1 MSDAQSYQLQET
13 IEGVTFT
20 YRDPGQDPSFSQV
33 NGPTGDGNF
42 EDVRL
47 WAVGDSPDMF
57 LMDAET
63 PSNVTRLMTYGGPGK
78 FWRYRINTGSQRW
91 QRRKPG
97 QGWSQPPRPV
107 SDLRIRID
115 GEVEHPVTEVRPTG
129 PSGEE
134 GTLIIHPGSTC
145 RMIWNPATRR
155 YTKVCTNP

>member
-1 MSDAQSYQLQET
+1 MTPE
-13 IEGVTFT
+13 
-20 YRDPGQDPSFSQV
+20 QDPSFSQV
-33 NGPTGDGNF
+33 NGPTEDGNF
-42 EDVRL
+42 EDVLL

-63 PSNVTRLMTYGGPGK
+63 PTNVTRLMTYARTRQVLAVQDQHGQPEVAAPEA
-78 FWRYRINTGSQRW
+78 RARLVATRQARERPPD
-91 QRRKPG
+91 QDRR
-97 QGWSQPPRPV
+97 R
-107 SDLRIRID
+107 
-115 GEVEHPVTEVRPTG
+115 EAEHPVTEVRPTG

>member
-1 MSDAQSYQLQET
+1 ML
-13 IEGVTFT
+13 
-20 YRDPGQDPSFSQV
+20 
-33 NGPTGDGNF
+33 
-42 EDVRL
+42 L

-63 PSNVTRLMTYGGPGK
+63 PS
-78 FWRYRINTGSQRW
+78 QRD
-91 QRRKPG
+91 PAH
-97 QGWSQPPRPV
+97 
-107 SDLRIRID
+107 DLRGTGQVLAVQDQHGQPEVAAPEARARLVATPQARERPPD
-115 GEVEHPVTEVRPTG
+115 QDQRGGELEHPVTEVRPTG